1 MAIVMNLYYTGENG
15 SARAFAEEMESS
27 GVAPA
32 IRAEEGN
39 LRYDYFQ
46 SLSDPE
52 TVLLIDMWESQE
64 ALDVHHATPM
74 MGQIMALREKYDL
87 RMRAERYVPQEANAA
102 DDKFI
107 RK

>member
-15 SARAFAEEMESS
+15 SAMEFVREMEES

-52 TVLLIDMWESQE
+52 TVLLLDMWESQE

-74 MGQIMALREKYDL
+74 MGQIMALREKYNL
-87 RMRAERYVPQEANAA
+87 RMKAERYVPQEANAA

>member
-1 MAIVMNLYYTGENG
+1 MAITVNLYYTGKNG
-15 SARAFAEEMESS
+15 SARAFAEEMTRT
-27 GVAPA
+27 GIVAK
-32 IRAEEGN
+32 IRAEQGN

-52 TVLLIDMWESQE
+52 TVLLIDMWADQAS
-64 ALDVHHATPM
+64 LDVHHATPM

-87 RMRAERYVPQEANAA
+87 RMKAERYVPQEANAA

-107 RK
+107 RR

>member
-15 SARAFAEEMESS
+15 SAMAFVNEMEES
-27 GVAPA
+27 GIAPA
-32 IRAEEGN
+32 IRAEAGN

-52 TVLLIDMWESQE
+52 TVLLIDMWEDQAS
-64 ALDVHHATPM
+64 LDVHHATPM

-87 RMRAERYVPQEANAA
+87 RMKAERYVPQQANAA